1 MVIRMTSTRPRFG
14 AGWALL
20 LLALFAGC
28 AAAPKGESSP
38 DTAPPE
44 KARVEEHAA
53 AGESPQAEEEEHAAA
68 GESPQAE
75 EPPQPESTRR
85 MNRALRRNPALRS
98 AKGKTPRIVQRG
110 PRSRKR
116 PPAVRPEGPPAMPE
130 APEPEP
136 PEGPESS
143 KSSRPAPPTVPAP
156 AGQTKAP
163 SARAGAPEQAPP
175 PQKRAPSGK
184 SGRRS
189 PSQKPGAGAPPRS
202 DSPPSSGANPLLDQA
217 SSSETVSPEAPPQ
230 GAPEGAPAPQ
240 KPGAQAPSASQAP
253 REPQSSPKPKAP
265 PRPSAGSRNPPEP
278 KSSPRP
284 QAPAPQKSGAGA
296 PSAPQA
302 SPKPREPQSSPK
314 PQADSLPFP
323 VPDDMVAGRQIDGP
337 GEIVILLEGSGWV
350 FRSDLSTPGNWR
362 FLSRKREGQS
372 TRFDYY
378 FPDKGHWNLVFTRQN
393 LSSGEDDAAVRKVQV
408 GPAPVDAGPPVPPS
422 GAETAVS
429 GEALTSAEKRY
440 RAAQEASEAGNPRD
454 AIALWEED
462 ASSSGPAG
470 RRARLAVVKEAL
482 AVSGP
487 ATLVKWLEPCIRDG
501 AGPEVLAAALELLES
516 QAGYPEATM
525 TVLEALSRWDGHP
538 DSPQW
543 LYRLARKL
551 EEPGENRNLDR
562 ALAIYRQIVNNW
574 PFTRWRDL
582 SEERILWL
590 QQHYYRVR

>member
-1 MVIRMTSTRPRFG
+1 MVIRMTSTRPLFG

-38 DTAPPE
+38 YTAPPE
-44 KARVEEHAA
+44 KARMEENAT
-53 AGESPQAEEEEHAAA
+53 AGESPQAEEEEPAVMN
-68 GESPQAE
+68 PPAE
-75 EPPQPESTRR
+75 ENPQPESTRKV
-85 MNRALRRNPALRS
+85 NRVLRRNPALTS

-110 PRSRKR
+110 PRTRKR
-116 PPAVRPEGPPAMPE
+116 PPAMPE

-156 AGQTKAP
+156 AGQTKEP
-163 SARAGAPEQAPP
+163 SARAGAPERAPLS
-175 PQKRAPSGK
+175 QKDTPSEKAPALKKAGPSGK
-184 SGRRS
+184 SGRMS
-189 PSQKPGAGAPPRS
+189 PSQKPGAEAPPRS
-202 DSPPSSGANPLLDQA
+202 DSPPSSGLNPLPDQA
-217 SSSETVSPEAPPQ
+217 SSSGNSVSPEAPLQ
-230 GAPEGAPAPQ
+230 SAPEKTPAPQ
-240 KPGAQAPSASQAP
+240 KPGAEAFSAPPQASPTPQVP
-253 REPQSSPKPKAP
+253 REPQSSPRPKAP
-265 PRPSAGSRNPPEP
+265 PRPSAGSRNPPE
-278 KSSPRP
+278 SRT
-284 QAPAPQKSGAGA
+284 
-296 PSAPQA
+296 PST
-302 SPKPREPQSSPK
+302 

-362 FLSRKREGQS
+362 FLSRKREGES

-408 GPAPVDAGPPVPPS
+408 GPAPVDAGAPAPPS

-429 GEALTSAEKRY
+429 VEALTSAEKRY

-470 RRARLAVVKEAL
+470 RRARLAIVKEAL
-482 AVSGP
+482 AVSDP

-551 EEPGENRNLDR
+551 EEPGENRNLDK
-562 ALAIYRQIVNNW
+562 ALAIYRQIVKNW
-574 PFTRWRDL
+574 PFTRWSDL